1 MNRKKKILIAAVCLL
16 LTAAIG
22 FGIYYFAVKLPEQKK
37 IEEIQQLMAEHYE
50 NRVALFTE
58 ENKNYSPGEVDVVFL
73 GDSLTEGY
81 DLDTF
86 YPQYVT
92 VNRGIGGDTTDGLWE
107 RLEVSAYELEPKVV
121 VMLIGAN
128 NFDTMFERMDVK
140 KIFTLS
146 NGVEMPGIG
155 FGTWKAKD
163 GETAYDSI
171 IEALKAGY
179 RHIDTA
185 AMYRNEASV
194 GKAVK
199 ECGLK
204 REDIFVTSKVWN
216 KNRGYEK
223 TLAAFEKTLATMELD
238 YLDLYLIHW
247 PAIPLQFEDWDEI
260 NLGTWKAMIELYKAG
275 KIKAI
280 GVANFYPKHLES
292 LMKTEVPP
300 MVNQI
305 EYHPGYTQDEVV
317 KYCQENGIVVQG
329 WSPLGNGA
337 VLGSEFLAEI
347 AAKYNKSV
355 AQICIRYAVQN
366 GIVPLP
372 KSVTPSRIAAN
383 LDVYDFEISEEDMK
397 AIAAMSETGFSG
409 WNPNEVDF

>member
-1 MNRKKKILIAAVCLL
+1 
-16 LTAAIG
+16 
-22 FGIYYFAVKLPEQKK
+22 
-37 IEEIQQLMAEHYE
+37 
-50 NRVALFTE
+50 
-58 ENKNYSPGEVDVVFL
+58 
-73 GDSLTEGY
+73 
-81 DLDTF
+81 
-86 YPQYVT
+86 
-92 VNRGIGGDTTDGLWE
+92 
-107 RLEVSAYELEPKVV
+107 
-121 VMLIGAN
+121 
-128 NFDTMFERMDVK
+128 MDVK
-140 KIFTLS
+140 KVFTLS

-163 GETAYDSI
+163 GADAYDSI

-300 MVNQI
+300 MINQI

-383 LDVYDFEISEEDMK
+383 LDVYDFELSEEDMK
-397 AIAAMSETGFSG
+397 AIAAMPETGFSG

>member
-1 MNRKKKILIAAVCLL
+1 
-16 LTAAIG
+16 
-22 FGIYYFAVKLPEQKK
+22 
-37 IEEIQQLMAEHYE
+37 
-50 NRVALFTE
+50 
-58 ENKNYSPGEVDVVFL
+58 
-73 GDSLTEGY
+73 
-81 DLDTF
+81 
-86 YPQYVT
+86 
-92 VNRGIGGDTTDGLWE
+92 
-107 RLEVSAYELEPKVV
+107 
-121 VMLIGAN
+121 
-128 NFDTMFERMDVK
+128 MDVK
-140 KIFTLS
+140 KIYTLH

-163 GETAYDSI
+163 GADAYDSI

-194 GKAVK
+194 GKAVR

-204 REDIFVTSKVWN
+204 REEIFVTSKVWN

-337 VLGSEFLAEI
+337 VLGSEFLAEM

-355 AQICIRYAVQN
+355 AQICLRFAVQN

-372 KSVTPSRIAAN
+372 KSVTPERIASN
-383 LDVYDFEISEEDMK
+383 LDIYDFEISEEDMK
-397 AIAAMSETGFSG
+397 AIAAMPETGFSG

>member
-1 MNRKKKILIAAVCLL
+1 
-16 LTAAIG
+16 
-22 FGIYYFAVKLPEQKK
+22 
-37 IEEIQQLMAEHYE
+37 
-50 NRVALFTE
+50 
-58 ENKNYSPGEVDVVFL
+58 
-73 GDSLTEGY
+73 
-81 DLDTF
+81 
-86 YPQYVT
+86 
-92 VNRGIGGDTTDGLWE
+92 
-107 RLEVSAYELEPKVV
+107 
-121 VMLIGAN
+121 
-128 NFDTMFERMDVK
+128 MDVK
-140 KIFTLS
+140 KTFTLS
-146 NGVEMPGIG
+146 NGYDMPGVG
-155 FGTWKAKD
+155 FGTWKSKD
-163 GETAYDSI
+163 GEDAYNSI
-171 IEALKAGY
+171 IEAFKAGY
-179 RHIDTA
+179 RHVDTA

-194 GKAVK
+194 GKAVR

-223 TLAAFEKTLATMELD
+223 TMAAFEKTLATMELD

-337 VLGSEFLAEI
+337 VLGSEFLAEM

-355 AQICIRYAVQN
+355 AQICLRFAVQN

-372 KSVTPSRIAAN
+372 KSVTPERIASN
-383 LDVYDFEISEEDMK
+383 LDIYDFEISEEDMA
-397 AIAAMSETGFSG
+397 AIAAMPETGFSG

>member
-1 MNRKKKILIAAVCLL
+1 
-16 LTAAIG
+16 
-22 FGIYYFAVKLPEQKK
+22 
-37 IEEIQQLMAEHYE
+37 
-50 NRVALFTE
+50 
-58 ENKNYSPGEVDVVFL
+58 
-73 GDSLTEGY
+73 
-81 DLDTF
+81 
-86 YPQYVT
+86 
-92 VNRGIGGDTTDGLWE
+92 
-107 RLEVSAYELEPKVV
+107 
-121 VMLIGAN
+121 
-128 NFDTMFERMDVK
+128 MDVK
-140 KIFTLS
+140 KTFTLS
-146 NGVEMPGIG
+146 NGYDMPGVG
-155 FGTWKAKD
+155 FGTWKSKD
-163 GETAYDSI
+163 GEDAYNSI
-171 IEALKAGY
+171 IEAFKAGY
-179 RHIDTA
+179 RHVDTA

-194 GKAVK
+194 GKAVR

-223 TLAAFEKTLATMELD
+223 TMAAFEKTLATMELD

-247 PAIPLQFEDWDEI
+247 PAIPLQFEDWDQI
-260 NLGTWKAMIELYKAG
+260 NLDTWRALTDLYKAG

-337 VLGSEFLAEI
+337 VLGSEFLAEM

-355 AQICIRYAVQN
+355 AQICLRFAVQN

-372 KSVTPSRIAAN
+372 KSVTPERIAAN
-383 LDVYDFEISEEDMK
+383 LDIYDFELSEEDMA
-397 AIAAMSETGFSG
+397 AIAAMPETGFSG
-409 WNPNEVDF
+409 WNPNEVNF

>member
-1 MNRKKKILIAAVCLL
+1 
-16 LTAAIG
+16 
-22 FGIYYFAVKLPEQKK
+22 
-37 IEEIQQLMAEHYE
+37 
-50 NRVALFTE
+50 
-58 ENKNYSPGEVDVVFL
+58 
-73 GDSLTEGY
+73 
-81 DLDTF
+81 
-86 YPQYVT
+86 
-92 VNRGIGGDTTDGLWE
+92 
-107 RLEVSAYELEPKVV
+107 
-121 VMLIGAN
+121 
-128 NFDTMFERMDVK
+128 MDVK

-305 EYHPGYTQDEVV
+305 EYHPGYTQDDVV
-317 KYCQENGIVVQG
+317 KYCQDNGIVVQG

-397 AIAAMSETGFSG
+397 AIAAMPETGFSG

>member
-1 MNRKKKILIAAVCLL
+1 
-16 LTAAIG
+16 
-22 FGIYYFAVKLPEQKK
+22 
-37 IEEIQQLMAEHYE
+37 
-50 NRVALFTE
+50 
-58 ENKNYSPGEVDVVFL
+58 
-73 GDSLTEGY
+73 
-81 DLDTF
+81 
-86 YPQYVT
+86 
-92 VNRGIGGDTTDGLWE
+92 
-107 RLEVSAYELEPKVV
+107 
-121 VMLIGAN
+121 
-128 NFDTMFERMDVK
+128 MDVK
-140 KIFTLS
+140 KTFTLS
-146 NGVEMPGIG
+146 NGYDMPGVG
-155 FGTWKAKD
+155 FGTWKSKD
-163 GETAYDSI
+163 GEDAYNSI
-171 IEALKAGY
+171 IEAFKAGY
-179 RHIDTA
+179 RHVDTA

-194 GKAVK
+194 GKAVR

-223 TLAAFEKTLATMELD
+223 TMAAFEKTLATMELD

-247 PAIPLQFEDWDEI
+247 PAIPLQFEDWDQI
-260 NLGTWKAMIELYKAG
+260 NLDTWRALTDLYKAG

-305 EYHPGYTQDEVV
+305 EYHPGYTQDDVV

-397 AIAAMSETGFSG
+397 AIAAMPETGFSG

>member
-1 MNRKKKILIAAVCLL
+1 
-16 LTAAIG
+16 
-22 FGIYYFAVKLPEQKK
+22 
-37 IEEIQQLMAEHYE
+37 
-50 NRVALFTE
+50 
-58 ENKNYSPGEVDVVFL
+58 
-73 GDSLTEGY
+73 
-81 DLDTF
+81 
-86 YPQYVT
+86 
-92 VNRGIGGDTTDGLWE
+92 
-107 RLEVSAYELEPKVV
+107 
-121 VMLIGAN
+121 
-128 NFDTMFERMDVK
+128 MDVK

-305 EYHPGYTQDEVV
+305 EYHPGYTQDDVV

-397 AIAAMSETGFSG
+397 AIAAMPETGFSG

>member
-1 MNRKKKILIAAVCLL
+1 
-16 LTAAIG
+16 
-22 FGIYYFAVKLPEQKK
+22 
-37 IEEIQQLMAEHYE
+37 
-50 NRVALFTE
+50 
-58 ENKNYSPGEVDVVFL
+58 
-73 GDSLTEGY
+73 
-81 DLDTF
+81 
-86 YPQYVT
+86 
-92 VNRGIGGDTTDGLWE
+92 
-107 RLEVSAYELEPKVV
+107 
-121 VMLIGAN
+121 
-128 NFDTMFERMDVK
+128 MDVK

-163 GETAYDSI
+163 GETAYNSI

-397 AIAAMSETGFSG
+397 AIAAMPETGFSG

>member
-1 MNRKKKILIAAVCLL
+1 
-16 LTAAIG
+16 
-22 FGIYYFAVKLPEQKK
+22 
-37 IEEIQQLMAEHYE
+37 
-50 NRVALFTE
+50 
-58 ENKNYSPGEVDVVFL
+58 
-73 GDSLTEGY
+73 
-81 DLDTF
+81 
-86 YPQYVT
+86 
-92 VNRGIGGDTTDGLWE
+92 
-107 RLEVSAYELEPKVV
+107 
-121 VMLIGAN
+121 
-128 NFDTMFERMDVK
+128 MDVK

-146 NGVEMPGIG
+146 NGYEMPGVG

-163 GETAYDSI
+163 GADAYDSI

-204 REDIFVTSKVWN
+204 REEIFVTSKVWN

-305 EYHPGYTQDEVV
+305 EFHPGYTQDEVV

-337 VLGSEFLAEI
+337 VLGSEFLAEM

-355 AQICIRYAVQN
+355 AQICLRFAVQN

-372 KSVTPSRIAAN
+372 KSVTPERIASN
-383 LDVYDFEISEEDMK
+383 LDIYDFEISEEDMA
-397 AIAAMSETGFSG
+397 AIAAMPETGFSG

>member
-1 MNRKKKILIAAVCLL
+1 
-16 LTAAIG
+16 
-22 FGIYYFAVKLPEQKK
+22 
-37 IEEIQQLMAEHYE
+37 
-50 NRVALFTE
+50 
-58 ENKNYSPGEVDVVFL
+58 
-73 GDSLTEGY
+73 
-81 DLDTF
+81 
-86 YPQYVT
+86 
-92 VNRGIGGDTTDGLWE
+92 
-107 RLEVSAYELEPKVV
+107 
-121 VMLIGAN
+121 
-128 NFDTMFERMDVK
+128 MDVK
-140 KIFTLS
+140 KTFTLS
-146 NGVEMPGIG
+146 NGYDMPGVG
-155 FGTWKAKD
+155 FGTWKSKD
-163 GETAYDSI
+163 GEDAYNSI
-171 IEALKAGY
+171 IEAFKAGY
-179 RHIDTA
+179 RHVDTA

-194 GKAVK
+194 GKAVR

-337 VLGSEFLAEI
+337 VLGSEFLAEM

-355 AQICIRYAVQN
+355 AQICLRFAVQN

-372 KSVTPSRIAAN
+372 KSVTPERIAAN
-383 LDVYDFEISEEDMK
+383 LDIYDFELSEEDMA
-397 AIAAMSETGFSG
+397 AIAAMPETGFSG

>member
-1 MNRKKKILIAAVCLL
+1 
-16 LTAAIG
+16 
-22 FGIYYFAVKLPEQKK
+22 
-37 IEEIQQLMAEHYE
+37 
-50 NRVALFTE
+50 
-58 ENKNYSPGEVDVVFL
+58 
-73 GDSLTEGY
+73 
-81 DLDTF
+81 
-86 YPQYVT
+86 
-92 VNRGIGGDTTDGLWE
+92 
-107 RLEVSAYELEPKVV
+107 
-121 VMLIGAN
+121 
-128 NFDTMFERMDVK
+128 MDVK

>member
-1 MNRKKKILIAAVCLL
+1 
-16 LTAAIG
+16 
-22 FGIYYFAVKLPEQKK
+22 
-37 IEEIQQLMAEHYE
+37 
-50 NRVALFTE
+50 
-58 ENKNYSPGEVDVVFL
+58 
-73 GDSLTEGY
+73 
-81 DLDTF
+81 
-86 YPQYVT
+86 
-92 VNRGIGGDTTDGLWE
+92 
-107 RLEVSAYELEPKVV
+107 
-121 VMLIGAN
+121 
-128 NFDTMFERMDVK
+128 MDAK

-397 AIAAMSETGFSG
+397 AIAAMPETGFSG

>member
-1 MNRKKKILIAAVCLL
+1 
-16 LTAAIG
+16 
-22 FGIYYFAVKLPEQKK
+22 
-37 IEEIQQLMAEHYE
+37 
-50 NRVALFTE
+50 
-58 ENKNYSPGEVDVVFL
+58 
-73 GDSLTEGY
+73 
-81 DLDTF
+81 
-86 YPQYVT
+86 
-92 VNRGIGGDTTDGLWE
+92 
-107 RLEVSAYELEPKVV
+107 
-121 VMLIGAN
+121 
-128 NFDTMFERMDVK
+128 MDVK
-140 KIFTLS
+140 KTFTLS
-146 NGVEMPGIG
+146 NGYDMPGVG
-155 FGTWKAKD
+155 FGTWKSKD
-163 GETAYDSI
+163 GEDAYNSI
-171 IEALKAGY
+171 IEAFKAGY
-179 RHIDTA
+179 RHVDTA

-194 GKAVK
+194 GKAVR

-223 TLAAFEKTLATMELD
+223 TMAAFEKTLATMELD

-247 PAIPLQFEDWDEI
+247 PAIPLQFEDWDQI
-260 NLGTWKAMIELYKAG
+260 NLDTWRALTDLYKAG

-280 GVANFYPKHLES
+280 GVCNFYPKHLES

-337 VLGSEFLAEI
+337 VLGSEFLAEM

-355 AQICIRYAVQN
+355 AQICLRFAVQN

-372 KSVTPSRIAAN
+372 KSVTPERIASN
-383 LDVYDFEISEEDMK
+383 LDIYDFEISEQDMA
-397 AIAAMSETGFSG
+397 AIAAMPETGFSG

>member
-1 MNRKKKILIAAVCLL
+1 
-16 LTAAIG
+16 
-22 FGIYYFAVKLPEQKK
+22 
-37 IEEIQQLMAEHYE
+37 
-50 NRVALFTE
+50 
-58 ENKNYSPGEVDVVFL
+58 
-73 GDSLTEGY
+73 
-81 DLDTF
+81 
-86 YPQYVT
+86 
-92 VNRGIGGDTTDGLWE
+92 
-107 RLEVSAYELEPKVV
+107 
-121 VMLIGAN
+121 
-128 NFDTMFERMDVK
+128 MDVK
-140 KIFTLS
+140 KIYTLH
-146 NGVEMPGIG
+146 NGVEMPGVG

-163 GETAYDSI
+163 GADAYDSI

-204 REDIFVTSKVWN
+204 REEIFVTSKVWN

-305 EYHPGYTQDEVV
+305 EFHPGYTQDEVV

-337 VLGSEFLAEI
+337 VLGSEFLAEM

-355 AQICIRYAVQN
+355 AQICLRFAVQN

-372 KSVTPSRIAAN
+372 KSVTPERIASN
-383 LDVYDFEISEEDMK
+383 LDIYDFEISEEDMK
-397 AIAAMSETGFSG
+397 AIAAMPETGFSG

>member
-1 MNRKKKILIAAVCLL
+1 
-16 LTAAIG
+16 
-22 FGIYYFAVKLPEQKK
+22 
-37 IEEIQQLMAEHYE
+37 
-50 NRVALFTE
+50 
-58 ENKNYSPGEVDVVFL
+58 
-73 GDSLTEGY
+73 
-81 DLDTF
+81 
-86 YPQYVT
+86 
-92 VNRGIGGDTTDGLWE
+92 
-107 RLEVSAYELEPKVV
+107 
-121 VMLIGAN
+121 
-128 NFDTMFERMDVK
+128 MDVK

-163 GETAYDSI
+163 GADAYDSI

-260 NLGTWKAMIELYKAG
+260 NLGTWKALIELYKAG

-305 EYHPGYTQDEVV
+305 EYHPGYTQDDVV
-317 KYCQENGIVVQG
+317 KYCQDNGIVVQG

-397 AIAAMSETGFSG
+397 AIAAMPETGFSG

>member
-1 MNRKKKILIAAVCLL
+1 
-16 LTAAIG
+16 
-22 FGIYYFAVKLPEQKK
+22 
-37 IEEIQQLMAEHYE
+37 
-50 NRVALFTE
+50 
-58 ENKNYSPGEVDVVFL
+58 
-73 GDSLTEGY
+73 
-81 DLDTF
+81 
-86 YPQYVT
+86 
-92 VNRGIGGDTTDGLWE
+92 
-107 RLEVSAYELEPKVV
+107 
-121 VMLIGAN
+121 
-128 NFDTMFERMDVK
+128 MDVK
-140 KIFTLS
+140 KTFTLS
-146 NGVEMPGIG
+146 NGYDMPGVG
-155 FGTWKAKD
+155 FGTWKSKD
-163 GETAYDSI
+163 GEDAYNSI
-171 IEALKAGY
+171 IEAFKAGY
-179 RHIDTA
+179 RHVDTA

-194 GKAVK
+194 GKAVR

-223 TLAAFEKTLATMELD
+223 TMAAFEKTLATMELD

-247 PAIPLQFEDWDEI
+247 PAIPLQFEDWDQI
-260 NLGTWKAMIELYKAG
+260 NLDTWRALTDLYKAG

-300 MVNQI
+300 MINQI

-337 VLGSEFLAEI
+337 VLGSEFLAEM

-355 AQICIRYAVQN
+355 AQICLRFAVQN

-372 KSVTPSRIAAN
+372 KSVTPERIAAN
-383 LDVYDFEISEEDMK
+383 LDIYDFELSEEDMA
-397 AIAAMSETGFSG
+397 AIAAMPETGFSG

>member
-1 MNRKKKILIAAVCLL
+1 
-16 LTAAIG
+16 
-22 FGIYYFAVKLPEQKK
+22 
-37 IEEIQQLMAEHYE
+37 
-50 NRVALFTE
+50 
-58 ENKNYSPGEVDVVFL
+58 
-73 GDSLTEGY
+73 
-81 DLDTF
+81 
-86 YPQYVT
+86 
-92 VNRGIGGDTTDGLWE
+92 
-107 RLEVSAYELEPKVV
+107 
-121 VMLIGAN
+121 
-128 NFDTMFERMDVK
+128 MDVK

-397 AIAAMSETGFSG
+397 AIAAMPETGFSG

>member
-1 MNRKKKILIAAVCLL
+1 
-16 LTAAIG
+16 
-22 FGIYYFAVKLPEQKK
+22 
-37 IEEIQQLMAEHYE
+37 
-50 NRVALFTE
+50 
-58 ENKNYSPGEVDVVFL
+58 
-73 GDSLTEGY
+73 
-81 DLDTF
+81 
-86 YPQYVT
+86 
-92 VNRGIGGDTTDGLWE
+92 
-107 RLEVSAYELEPKVV
+107 
-121 VMLIGAN
+121 
-128 NFDTMFERMDVK
+128 MDVK
-140 KIFTLS
+140 KIYTLH
-146 NGVEMPGIG
+146 NGVEMPGVG

-163 GETAYDSI
+163 GADAYDSI

-204 REDIFVTSKVWN
+204 REEIFVTSKVWN

-337 VLGSEFLAEI
+337 VLGSEFLAEM

-355 AQICIRYAVQN
+355 AQICLRFAVQN

-372 KSVTPSRIAAN
+372 KSVTPERIAAN
-383 LDVYDFEISEEDMK
+383 LDIYDFELSEEDMA
-397 AIAAMSETGFSG
+397 AIAAMPETGFSG

>member
-1 MNRKKKILIAAVCLL
+1 
-16 LTAAIG
+16 
-22 FGIYYFAVKLPEQKK
+22 
-37 IEEIQQLMAEHYE
+37 
-50 NRVALFTE
+50 
-58 ENKNYSPGEVDVVFL
+58 
-73 GDSLTEGY
+73 
-81 DLDTF
+81 
-86 YPQYVT
+86 
-92 VNRGIGGDTTDGLWE
+92 
-107 RLEVSAYELEPKVV
+107 
-121 VMLIGAN
+121 
-128 NFDTMFERMDVK
+128 MDVK
-140 KIFTLS
+140 KIYTLH

-163 GETAYDSI
+163 GADAYDSI

-194 GKAVK
+194 GKAVR

-204 REDIFVTSKVWN
+204 REEIFVTSKVWN

-305 EYHPGYTQDEVV
+305 EFHPGYTQDEVV

-337 VLGSEFLAEI
+337 VLGSEFLAEM

-355 AQICIRYAVQN
+355 AQICLRFAVQN

-372 KSVTPSRIAAN
+372 KSVTPERIASN
-383 LDVYDFEISEEDMK
+383 LDIYDFEISEEDMK
-397 AIAAMSETGFSG
+397 AIAAMPETGFSG

>member
-1 MNRKKKILIAAVCLL
+1 
-16 LTAAIG
+16 
-22 FGIYYFAVKLPEQKK
+22 
-37 IEEIQQLMAEHYE
+37 
-50 NRVALFTE
+50 
-58 ENKNYSPGEVDVVFL
+58 
-73 GDSLTEGY
+73 
-81 DLDTF
+81 
-86 YPQYVT
+86 
-92 VNRGIGGDTTDGLWE
+92 
-107 RLEVSAYELEPKVV
+107 
-121 VMLIGAN
+121 
-128 NFDTMFERMDVK
+128 MDVK
-140 KIFTLS
+140 KIFTLH

-163 GETAYDSI
+163 GADAYDSI

-194 GKAVK
+194 GKAVR

-204 REDIFVTSKVWN
+204 REEIFVTSKVWN

-305 EYHPGYTQDEVV
+305 EFHPGYTQDEVV

-337 VLGSEFLAEI
+337 VLGSEFLAEM

-355 AQICIRYAVQN
+355 AQICLRFAVQN

-372 KSVTPSRIAAN
+372 KSVTPERIASN
-383 LDVYDFEISEEDMK
+383 LDIYDFEISEEDMK
-397 AIAAMSETGFSG
+397 AIAAMPETGFSG

>member
-1 MNRKKKILIAAVCLL
+1 
-16 LTAAIG
+16 
-22 FGIYYFAVKLPEQKK
+22 
-37 IEEIQQLMAEHYE
+37 
-50 NRVALFTE
+50 
-58 ENKNYSPGEVDVVFL
+58 
-73 GDSLTEGY
+73 
-81 DLDTF
+81 
-86 YPQYVT
+86 
-92 VNRGIGGDTTDGLWE
+92 
-107 RLEVSAYELEPKVV
+107 
-121 VMLIGAN
+121 
-128 NFDTMFERMDVK
+128 MDVK

-163 GETAYDSI
+163 GSDAYDSI

-260 NLGTWKAMIELYKAG
+260 NLGTWKALIELYKAG

-305 EYHPGYTQDEVV
+305 EYHPGYTQDDVV
-317 KYCQENGIVVQG
+317 KYCQDNGIVVQG

-397 AIAAMSETGFSG
+397 AIAAMPETGFSG

>member
-1 MNRKKKILIAAVCLL
+1 
-16 LTAAIG
+16 
-22 FGIYYFAVKLPEQKK
+22 
-37 IEEIQQLMAEHYE
+37 
-50 NRVALFTE
+50 
-58 ENKNYSPGEVDVVFL
+58 
-73 GDSLTEGY
+73 
-81 DLDTF
+81 
-86 YPQYVT
+86 
-92 VNRGIGGDTTDGLWE
+92 
-107 RLEVSAYELEPKVV
+107 
-121 VMLIGAN
+121 
-128 NFDTMFERMDVK
+128 MDVK
-140 KIFTLS
+140 KIFTLH
-146 NGVEMPGIG
+146 NGVEMPGVG

-163 GETAYDSI
+163 GADAYDSI

-204 REDIFVTSKVWN
+204 REEIFVTSKVWN

-305 EYHPGYTQDEVV
+305 EFHPGYTQDEVV

-337 VLGSEFLAEI
+337 VLGSEFLAEM

-355 AQICIRYAVQN
+355 AQICLRFAVQN

-372 KSVTPSRIAAN
+372 KSVTPERIASN
-383 LDVYDFEISEEDMK
+383 LDIYDFEISEEDMK
-397 AIAAMSETGFSG
+397 AIAAMPETGFSG

>member
-1 MNRKKKILIAAVCLL
+1 
-16 LTAAIG
+16 
-22 FGIYYFAVKLPEQKK
+22 
-37 IEEIQQLMAEHYE
+37 
-50 NRVALFTE
+50 
-58 ENKNYSPGEVDVVFL
+58 
-73 GDSLTEGY
+73 
-81 DLDTF
+81 
-86 YPQYVT
+86 
-92 VNRGIGGDTTDGLWE
+92 
-107 RLEVSAYELEPKVV
+107 
-121 VMLIGAN
+121 
-128 NFDTMFERMDVK
+128 MDVK

-185 AMYRNEASV
+185 AMYINEASV

-305 EYHPGYTQDEVV
+305 EYHPGYTQDDVV

-397 AIAAMSETGFSG
+397 AIAAMPETGFSG

>member
-1 MNRKKKILIAAVCLL
+1 
-16 LTAAIG
+16 
-22 FGIYYFAVKLPEQKK
+22 
-37 IEEIQQLMAEHYE
+37 
-50 NRVALFTE
+50 
-58 ENKNYSPGEVDVVFL
+58 
-73 GDSLTEGY
+73 
-81 DLDTF
+81 
-86 YPQYVT
+86 
-92 VNRGIGGDTTDGLWE
+92 
-107 RLEVSAYELEPKVV
+107 
-121 VMLIGAN
+121 
-128 NFDTMFERMDVK
+128 MDVK

-194 GKAVK
+194 GKAVR

-223 TLAAFEKTLATMELD
+223 TMAAFEKTLATMELD

-260 NLGTWKAMIELYKAG
+260 NLGTWKAMTELYKAG

-397 AIAAMSETGFSG
+397 AIAAMPETGFSG

>member
-1 MNRKKKILIAAVCLL
+1 
-16 LTAAIG
+16 
-22 FGIYYFAVKLPEQKK
+22 
-37 IEEIQQLMAEHYE
+37 
-50 NRVALFTE
+50 
-58 ENKNYSPGEVDVVFL
+58 
-73 GDSLTEGY
+73 
-81 DLDTF
+81 
-86 YPQYVT
+86 
-92 VNRGIGGDTTDGLWE
+92 
-107 RLEVSAYELEPKVV
+107 
-121 VMLIGAN
+121 
-128 NFDTMFERMDVK
+128 MDVK
-140 KIFTLS
+140 KVFTLS

-163 GETAYDSI
+163 GADAYDSI

-305 EYHPGYTQDEVV
+305 EFHPGYTQDEVV

-337 VLGSEFLAEI
+337 VLGSEFLAEM

-355 AQICIRYAVQN
+355 AQICLRFAVQN

-397 AIAAMSETGFSG
+397 AIAAMPETGFSG

>member
-1 MNRKKKILIAAVCLL
+1 
-16 LTAAIG
+16 
-22 FGIYYFAVKLPEQKK
+22 
-37 IEEIQQLMAEHYE
+37 
-50 NRVALFTE
+50 
-58 ENKNYSPGEVDVVFL
+58 
-73 GDSLTEGY
+73 
-81 DLDTF
+81 
-86 YPQYVT
+86 
-92 VNRGIGGDTTDGLWE
+92 
-107 RLEVSAYELEPKVV
+107 
-121 VMLIGAN
+121 
-128 NFDTMFERMDVK
+128 MDVK

-146 NGVEMPGIG
+146 NGYEMPGVG
-155 FGTWKAKD
+155 FGTWKSKD
-163 GETAYDSI
+163 GEDAYNSI
-171 IEALKAGY
+171 IEAFKAGY
-179 RHIDTA
+179 RHVDTA

-194 GKAVK
+194 GKAVR

-223 TLAAFEKTLATMELD
+223 TMAAFEKTLATMELD

-247 PAIPLQFEDWDEI
+247 PAIPLQFEDWDQI
-260 NLGTWKAMIELYKAG
+260 NLDTWRALTDLYKAG

-337 VLGSEFLAEI
+337 VLGSEFLAEM

-355 AQICIRYAVQN
+355 AQICLRFAVQN

-372 KSVTPSRIAAN
+372 KSVTPERIASN
-383 LDVYDFEISEEDMK
+383 LDIYDFEISEEDMA
-397 AIAAMSETGFSG
+397 AIAAMPETGFSG

>member
-1 MNRKKKILIAAVCLL
+1 
-16 LTAAIG
+16 
-22 FGIYYFAVKLPEQKK
+22 
-37 IEEIQQLMAEHYE
+37 
-50 NRVALFTE
+50 
-58 ENKNYSPGEVDVVFL
+58 
-73 GDSLTEGY
+73 
-81 DLDTF
+81 
-86 YPQYVT
+86 
-92 VNRGIGGDTTDGLWE
+92 
-107 RLEVSAYELEPKVV
+107 
-121 VMLIGAN
+121 
-128 NFDTMFERMDVK
+128 MDVK
-140 KIFTLS
+140 KIYTLR
-146 NGVEMPGIG
+146 NGVEMPGVG

-163 GETAYDSI
+163 GEAAYDSI

-194 GKAVK
+194 GKAVR

-223 TLAAFEKTLATMELD
+223 TMAAFEKSLATMELD

-260 NLGTWKAMIELYKAG
+260 NLGTWKAMTELYKAG

-305 EYHPGYTQDEVV
+305 EYHPGYLQQDVV
-317 KYCQENGIVVQG
+317 DYCHANGIVVQG

-337 VLGSEFLAEI
+337 VLGSEFLAEM

-355 AQICIRYAVQN
+355 AQICLRFAIQN
-366 GIVPLP
+366 DIVPLP
-372 KSVTPSRIAAN
+372 KSVTPARIASN
-383 LDVYDFEISEEDMK
+383 LDIYGFEISEEDMK
-397 AIAAMSETGFSG
+397 AIAAMPETGFSG

>member
-1 MNRKKKILIAAVCLL
+1 
-16 LTAAIG
+16 
-22 FGIYYFAVKLPEQKK
+22 
-37 IEEIQQLMAEHYE
+37 
-50 NRVALFTE
+50 
-58 ENKNYSPGEVDVVFL
+58 
-73 GDSLTEGY
+73 
-81 DLDTF
+81 
-86 YPQYVT
+86 
-92 VNRGIGGDTTDGLWE
+92 
-107 RLEVSAYELEPKVV
+107 
-121 VMLIGAN
+121 
-128 NFDTMFERMDVK
+128 MDVK

-146 NGVEMPGIG
+146 NGYEMPGVG

-163 GETAYDSI
+163 GADAYDSI

-194 GKAVK
+194 GKAVR

-223 TLAAFEKTLATMELD
+223 TMAAFEKTLATMELD

-317 KYCQENGIVVQG
+317 KYCQKNGIVVQG

-337 VLGSEFLAEI
+337 VLGSEFLAEM

-355 AQICIRYAVQN
+355 AQICLRFAVQN

-372 KSVTPSRIAAN
+372 KSVTPERIAAN
-383 LDVYDFEISEEDMK
+383 LDIYDFELSEEDMA
-397 AIAAMSETGFSG
+397 AIAAMPETGFSG

>member
-1 MNRKKKILIAAVCLL
+1 
-16 LTAAIG
+16 
-22 FGIYYFAVKLPEQKK
+22 
-37 IEEIQQLMAEHYE
+37 
-50 NRVALFTE
+50 
-58 ENKNYSPGEVDVVFL
+58 
-73 GDSLTEGY
+73 
-81 DLDTF
+81 
-86 YPQYVT
+86 
-92 VNRGIGGDTTDGLWE
+92 
-107 RLEVSAYELEPKVV
+107 
-121 VMLIGAN
+121 
-128 NFDTMFERMDVK
+128 MDVK
-140 KIFTLS
+140 KTFTLS
-146 NGVEMPGIG
+146 NGYDMPGVG
-155 FGTWKAKD
+155 FGTWKSKD
-163 GETAYDSI
+163 GEDAYNSI
-171 IEALKAGY
+171 IEAFKAGY
-179 RHIDTA
+179 RHVDTA

-194 GKAVK
+194 GKAVR

-223 TLAAFEKTLATMELD
+223 TMAAFEKTLATMELD

-247 PAIPLQFEDWDEI
+247 PAIPLQFEDWDQI
-260 NLGTWKAMIELYKAG
+260 NLDTWRALTDLYKAG